1 MRKPTMTAWARSA
14 LPVVSALA
22 LAGAGLAS
30 QQAALA
36 QSQAQLNA
44 QLNAQSQAQPKQ
56 QAKPTTPTQAGSEAE
71 TQAAVADYN
80 AGNFGIALKEFHDAA
95 EHGNR
100 LAQFNYAMMLLNGEG
115 APADVDEGRKWLRK
129 AADANMSHAQYVYG
143 RMYDDGNFVSRNPT
157 EAHRWFLK
165 AAQQGHVQA
174 ELALANQFLDGRGT
188 ARDNRQAFYWYKKAA
203 EGGDMTAQYVTGSF
217 YERGGDGVTPNL
229 NVARAYYAAAA
240 AQGDPA
246 ARLKFQQLSS
256 ELQRGAQGQPK
267 SK

>member
-1 MRKPTMTAWARSA
+1 MRKRTMIAWERSA
-14 LPVVSALA
+14 LLVVSALA
-22 LAGAGLAS
+22 LAGAGLVAH
-30 QQAALA
+30 QAAF
-36 QSQAQLNA
+36 
-44 QLNAQSQAQPKQ
+44 AQSQAQPKARPNQ
-56 QAKPTTPTQAGSEAE
+56 QAKPATSVQADSDAE
-71 TQAAVADYN
+71 TEAAVADYN
-80 AGNFGIALKEFHDAA
+80 AGNFAIALKEFRDAA
-95 EHGNR
+95 ERGIR

-115 APADVDEGRKWLRK
+115 VRADVDEGRKWLRK

-143 RMYDDGNFVSRNPT
+143 RMFDDGDFVSRNPT

-188 ARDNRQAFYWYKKAA
+188 PRDNRQAFHWYKLAA
-203 EGGDMTAQYVTGSF
+203 EAGDMVAQYVTGSF
-217 YERGGDGVTPNL
+217 YERGGDGVTRNP